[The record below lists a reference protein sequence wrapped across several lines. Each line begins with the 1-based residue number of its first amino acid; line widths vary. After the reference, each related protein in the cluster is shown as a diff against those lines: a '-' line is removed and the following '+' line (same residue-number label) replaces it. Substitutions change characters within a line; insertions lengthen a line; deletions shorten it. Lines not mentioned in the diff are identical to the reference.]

1 MNKKLYIFLF
11 SLILFACA
19 KEKEN
24 PVEPEIKGI
33 TYTLKGYLSEKTR
46 ALISDEGEFSW
57 ETDDRIAVLD
67 SNSGDLCEFV
77 CTNGD
82 GEFTFTGEPG
92 REYVFTKAWYPAS
105 MIKAEDEVT
114 FPGTWNYADLSAA
127 HNFPMSASVQDG
139 NMYFYHL
146 CALMKIT
153 VNDVPKNATA
163 LTLSSP
169 TVSLS
174 GNFDVTDLGIDDGR
188 IDASG
193 EDVVVEQDEIAVK
206 SVPEIDAET
215 GTGSVS
221 VQLSLTSKQN
231 ITVYV
236 PLPCGSYKYAVSLH
250 AGGTQIFQKETK
262 SNKTIDRAVLVRMA
276 ALNVPW
282 PATTL
287 QACYDETAVNFEPS
301 DLWGWW
307 KASGLPIGKDISIVD
322 SESSNVYGA
331 RHATKKKAG
340 YFVECLSGE
349 SALAFPLFQ
358 ASDIY
363 LSTDCLKFFTLASG
377 SAATLPTEYEV
388 AHFALR
394 GNFGSGSYVTQ
405 GTFVK
410 TEDKAKTSGWGW
422 YVVRNVTCTADEA
435 EFKLYANVP
444 TASDGLVVTSTQ
456 TRQYV
461 GVGRTLTWSSNG
473 QYPIYYHTTPGMSY
487 DFYLREDLGQVFV
500 YEAGSQG
507 TMDEDRILSLSQYG
521 LYHYNNTSWVYNPGQ
536 DQFWTTASSFVLVD
550 GITFDQVQ
558 IENLPSTPTVG
569 DAATVTITVT
579 PTIGSV
585 KKTSN
590 VSAEVV
596 KVEEEKVWLLT
607 SDGTGMIVSVQ

>member
-1 MNKKLYIFLF
+1 MNKKFSIFLF
-11 SLILFACA
+11 SLLLIACA
-19 KEKEN
+19 KEKE
-24 PVEPEIKGI
+24 VQIEPEKKGV

-46 ALISDEGEFSW
+46 ALISDEGTFSW

-67 SNSGDLCEFV
+67 SNTGALCEFV
-77 CTNGD
+77 CEEGD
-82 GEFTFTGEPG
+82 GVFTFTGEPG
-92 REYVFTKAWYPAS
+92 QEYVFTKAWYPAS
-105 MIKAEDEVT
+105 MAQTADQVT
-114 FPGTWNYADLSAA
+114 FPENWNYSDLSAA
-127 HNFPMSASVQDG
+127 HNFPMAATVQDG

-153 VNDVPKNATA
+153 VNSVPKNATA

-169 TVSLS
+169 NVSLS
-174 GNFDVTDLGIDDGR
+174 GTFAVQELGIDDGR
-188 IDASG
+188 IDATG
-193 EDVVVEQDEIAVK
+193 ENVVVEAGEIAVK
-206 SVPEIDAET
+206 SVPEVDAET
-215 GTGSVS
+215 GTGVVS
-221 VQLSLTSKQN
+221 VQLDLSAKQD

-236 PLPCGSYKYAVSLH
+236 PLPCGSYKYAVTLN
-250 AGGTQIFQKETK
+250 AGDTQVFQKETK
-262 SNKTIDRAVLVRMA
+262 SNKTIDRATLVRMA
-276 ALNVPW
+276 AISVPW
-282 PATTL
+282 PATAL
-287 QACYDETAVNFEPS
+287 QAVYDQTSVSFEES

-307 KASGLPIGKDISIVD
+307 KAGGLPTGKDISIK
-322 SESSNVYGA
+322 ESGSSIVYGA

-340 YFVECLSGE
+340 YFVECLSQN
-349 SALAFPLFQ
+349 ALAFPLFQ
-358 ASDIY
+358 PSDIY
-363 LSTDCLKFFTLASG
+363 LSTDLSKFFTLASG
-377 SAATLPTEYEV
+377 SAAVLPTEYEV

-394 GNFGSGSYVTQ
+394 GNFGSGSYVTK
-405 GTFVK
+405 GTFTK
-410 TEDKAKTSGWGW
+410 TDDKAPSGPWGW

-435 EFKLYANVP
+435 AFKLYANVP
-444 TASDGLVVTSTQ
+444 TPSDGLVVTSTQ
-456 TRQYV
+456 TRQNV
-461 GVGRTLTWSSNG
+461 GVGRTLTWSSDG

-558 IENLPSTPTVG
+558 IENLPSTPAVG

-607 SDGTGMIVSVQ
+607 SNGTGMIVSVQ